1 MASAAAPAPER
12 TYDLGRWKYLD
23 GHAYDAARGVI
34 AAPLALGVKSSRIVS
49 EIVEA
54 PAGGDPTRD
63 AGALARYEAVGRAAH
78 VAWTC
83 ASNLWRPA
91 ARAALAEDAVCAV
104 CLQHPC
110 RPTRLGCGHVF
121 CLGCILPIAPLR
133 CPLCRADPGL
143 EIVPLSAAHRRLYE
157 AGREA
162 YAARLAEAAA
172 GLDPALPRAL
182 CARFV
187 DPAWLSPPDR
197 NGAAP
202 SA

>member
-54 PAGGDPTRD
+54 PAGRPDPRRRRP
-63 AGALARYEAVGRAAH
+63 GALRGAPV
-78 VAWTC
+78 
-83 ASNLWRPA
+83 PP
-91 ARAALAEDAVCAV
+91 DAPRV
-104 CLQHPC
+104 
-110 RPTRLGCGHVF
+110 RHVF
-121 CLGCILPIAPLR
+121 CLGCLLPIAPLR

-143 EIVPLSAAHRRLYE
+143 EIVPLAAAHRRLYE

-197 NGAAP
+197 DGAAP

>member
-1 MASAAAPAPER
+1 MAADAGR
-12 TYDLGRWKYLD
+12 TYDLRRWKYFEE
-23 GHAYDAARGVI
+23 HAYDAARDVI
-34 AAPLALGVKSSRIVS
+34 AAPLALGVKSSHIVS

-54 PAGGDPTRD
+54 PAGGDPTRS
-63 AGALARYEAVGRAAH
+63 AAALARYEAVGRAAH

-121 CLGCILPIAPLR
+121 CLGCVLPIAPL
-133 CPLCRADPGL
+133 
-143 EIVPLSAAHRRLYE
+143 RRLYE

-172 GLDPALPRAL
+172 GLDPSLPRAL

-187 DPAWLSPPDR
+187 DPAWLSPPDV
-197 NGAAP
+197 
-202 SA
+202 

>member
-83 ASNLWRPA
+83 TSNLWRPA
-91 ARAALAEDAVCAV
+91 ARAALDDDA
-104 CLQHPC
+104 
-110 RPTRLGCGHVF
+110 
-121 CLGCILPIAPLR
+121 
-133 CPLCRADPGL
+133 
-143 EIVPLSAAHRRLYE
+143 IVPLAAAHRRLYE

-197 NGAAP
+197 DGAAP